1 MKSLSNKYDNMVL
14 IRNLVN
20 NELPIYQ
27 VNEDDW
33 NKNIQENVILLELS
47 VFQVVKNYNTHHGNL
62 SDKKER
68 K

>member
-27 VNEDDW
+27 VNEDYW

-47 VFQVVKNYNTHHGNL
+47 VFQVVKNYRVITRIMGI
-62 SDKKER
+62 
-68 K
+68 